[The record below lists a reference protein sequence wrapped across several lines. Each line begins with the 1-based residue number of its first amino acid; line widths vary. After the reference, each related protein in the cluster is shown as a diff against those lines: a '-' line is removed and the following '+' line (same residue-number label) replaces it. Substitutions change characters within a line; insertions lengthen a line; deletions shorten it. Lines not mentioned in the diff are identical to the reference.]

1 MSSGNRSR
9 GSRKRSA
16 AFAGIGLQQRRGRG
30 RAVAVTEAGI
40 AERMRRR
47 LEELVRSAAPESE
60 VAKYLR
66 GVARDTRKRR
76 SSVLVCVTLVE
87 GPAEVDSVIAAENS
101 RSGGASLRIIE
112 PSAEYPAIDT
122 PPPLKRYACVN
133 WPLDVHTEHGRALL
147 EQYCAELVP
156 VRGTDLQPLPSPPTP
171 HIYNL
176 NAGH

>member
-1 MSSGNRSR
+1 MSSGNSSR
-9 GSRKRSA
+9 GSRERSA
-16 AFAGIGLQQRRGRG
+16 ALAGIGLQQRRGRG
-30 RAVAVTEAGI
+30 RPVAVAEAGI

-87 GPAEVDSVIAAENS
+87 GPAEVDSVIAE
-101 RSGGASLRIIE
+101 GASLRIIE
-112 PSAEYPAIDT
+112 PSAEFPAIDT

-133 WPLDVHTEHGRALL
+133 
-147 EQYCAELVP
+147 
-156 VRGTDLQPLPSPPTP
+156 
-171 HIYNL
+171 
-176 NAGH
+176 